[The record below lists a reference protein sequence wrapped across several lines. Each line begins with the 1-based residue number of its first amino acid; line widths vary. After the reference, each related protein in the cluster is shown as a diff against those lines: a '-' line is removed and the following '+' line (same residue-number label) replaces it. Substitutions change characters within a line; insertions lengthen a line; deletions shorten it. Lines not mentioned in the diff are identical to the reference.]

1 MKIFSTISEP
11 LFCQLNKL
19 KFISGG
25 KTKRQSGIDGRRERK
40 SLLQNWQEVTDDKA
54 DNLAGLVA
62 ELEQSDT
69 SKNDKDVSDTY
80 LWLEDKKEQEQHDK
94 EIAAVSARVKA
105 ELLAHDYYAAG
116 QEIDMKYQIFLRN
129 KSEEMLENET
139 STQQESYSVFGEKD
153 YIEEIAQKCVERS
166 MSRKRINEIV
176 RTFVHCR
183 IK

>member
-1 MKIFSTISEP
+1 MKIFPTISEP

-69 SKNDKDVSDTY
+69 SKNDKDVLGTY

-116 QEIDMKYQIFLRN
+116 QKIDMANRMFLHD
-129 KSEEMLENET
+129 KSEEMALNKKL
-139 STQQESYSVFGEKD
+139 QQAESYSVFGEMD
-153 YIEEIAQKCVERS
+153 YIEEIAQKCAERS